1 MIAAGSGL
9 SAHAEAATGV
19 PASFLSVLR
28 ELPSPAGTGS
38 LASSVGL
45 ELLEVRE
52 DASSHN
58 YDTKYDAKC
67 KIRNRPV
74 DAIDNK
80 AQKSS
85 CP

>member
-1 MIAAGSGL
+1 I
-9 SAHAEAATGV
+9 
-19 PASFLSVLR
+19 
-28 ELPSPAGTGS
+28 
-38 LASSVGL
+38 GL

-74 DAIDNK
+74 DAIDNE